1 MGVVHR
7 VFVIFTRTGNKRIS
21 TPMCVYSFILGS
33 GLFFKY
39 TIVLHIFQL
48 KKYD

>member
-7 VFVIFTRTGNKRIS
+7 VGVIFTRTGNKRVS

-33 GLFFKY
+33 SVAFVWGM
-39 TIVLHIFQL
+39 IR
-48 KKYD
+48 